1 ETYPRGKF
9 KGEAETLLSEALIN
23 TNDYLRAIEQ
33 MDKINNKSPRIREAY
48 QKVAF
53 YQAMVYY
60 RDQRFPAAISYLN
73 KSLEYPIDKDLILES
88 H

>member
-1 ETYPRGKF
+1 MQKGSFQAGISGLDEYLETYPRGKF

-60 RDQRFPAAISYLN
+60 R
-73 KSLEYPIDKDLILES
+73 
-88 H
+88 